1 MFSLTERQLRN
12 TLLAFLRPLSKM
24 LLIAGIDAREFI
36 EITKSAYVDT
46 ATSDFGNND
55 KPSSV
60 LRVSEVTGL
69 TRAEVKRVRELEQEY
84 GEERV
89 HDVNH
94 DSFVLHEWFRDPT
107 YHDSSGQPRAL
118 SFGPGAGTF
127 CDLVARA
134 APDRDP
140 QEMLERLVR
149 LGNTKLGNDGEI
161 EPVSRIVQV
170 AKGLEQAVYTIE
182 WGLLP
187 IMTTTLHNFTDPEN
201 SLLHRNV
208 NSHQVVKENRPT
220 LRRILHD
227 RTAEFTEAV
236 DDLMAGYED
245 ETIDA
250 ADPDAQAVGLC
261 ICYYEL

>member
-24 LLIAGIDAREFI
+24 LLIAGIDAREFV
-36 EITKSAYVDT
+36 EIAKSAYVDT

-55 KPSSV
+55 KLASV

-84 GEERV
+84 GEERI

-94 DSFVLHEWFRDPT
+94 DSFVLHEWFRDPA
-107 YHDSSGQPRAL
+107 YHDSSGQPRTL

-127 CDLVARA
+127 CELVGKV

-140 QEMLERLVR
+140 QDMLGRLAR
-149 LGNTKLGNDGEI
+149 LGNIKLGNDGEI
-161 EPVSRIVQV
+161 EPVSRIVLV
-170 AKGLEQAVYTIE
+170 TKGLEQAVYAIE

-208 NSHQVVKENRPT
+208 NSHQVDKENRPT
-220 LRRILHD
+220 LRRILRD

-236 DDLMAGYED
+236 DDLLSGYED
-245 ETIDA
+245 ATIDA
-250 ADPDAQAVGLC
+250 TNPDAKVVGLC

>member
-12 TLLAFLRPLSKM
+12 TLLAFLRPLSKL

-36 EITKSAYVDT
+36 EIAKSAYVDT
-46 ATSDFGNND
+46 ATNEFGNKD
-55 KPSSV
+55 KPASV

-69 TRAEVKRVRELEQEY
+69 TRADVKRVRELGQEY

-107 YHDSSGQPRAL
+107 YHDSGGQPRTL

-127 CDLVARA
+127 SDLVARA

-140 QEMLERLVR
+140 QDMLERLVQ
-149 LGNTKLGNDGEI
+149 LGNIKLGNDGEI
-161 EPVSRIVQV
+161 EPVSRMVMV
-170 AKGLEQAVYTIE
+170 TAGLEQAVYTIE

-187 IMTTTLHNFTDPEN
+187 IMTTTLHNFIDHKN
-201 SLLHRNV
+201 GFLHRNV
-208 NSHQVVKENRPT
+208 NSHQVAEKNRPT
-220 LRRILHD
+220 LRRILRD

-250 ADPDAQAVGLC
+250 ADPDARAVGLC